1 MVYPI
6 LNTSKD
12 ALEFLIGWEAL
23 RLKAYLDQ
31 AGKWT
36 IGIGHLLTPKER
48 ESGRLLI
55 GEDLVKWRDGLTRD
69 QACALKQQDLERFE
83 FAVSKSLDAIKL
95 KQHEFDALVILAY
108 NIGDSAFAG
117 SSLVRCLRLGDRNKI
132 VGSWLAWNKVT
143 VDDVRMVSRGLVK
156 RRKAE
161 VQIFLNA
168 DYSGRP

>member
-1 MVYPI
+1 MVYPK
-6 LNTSKD
+6 LNASKN

-23 RLKAYLDQ
+23 RLKAYRDS
-31 AGKWT
+31 AGKLT

-48 ESGRLLI
+48 ESGRMLI
-55 GEDLVKWRDGLTRD
+55 GEDLIKWRDGLTRE
-69 QACALKQQDLERFE
+69 QALALKQQDLERFE
-83 FAVSKSLDAIKL
+83 VAVSKALEGVRL

-117 SSLVRCLRLGDRNKI
+117 SSLVRYLRAKTRDKI
-132 VGSWLAWNKVT
+132 VGSWLAWNKIT
-143 VDDVRMVSRGLVK
+143 VDGVRVVSNGLVK

>member
-1 MVYPI
+1 MNI
-6 LNTSKD
+6 SKD

-55 GEDLVKWRDGLTRD
+55 DDDLVKWRSGLTRE
-69 QACALKQQDLERFE
+69 QAFALKQQDLERFVS
-83 FAVSKSLDAIKL
+83 AVSEALKDIKL
-95 KQHEFDALVILAY
+95 KPHEFDALVILAY
-108 NIGDSAFAG
+108 NIGDKAFAG
-117 SSLVRCLRLGDRNKI
+117 SSLVRCLQLGNRDKI

-143 VDDVRMVSRGLVK
+143 VNGVRVVSNGLIK

-161 VQIFLNA
+161 IQIFLNA